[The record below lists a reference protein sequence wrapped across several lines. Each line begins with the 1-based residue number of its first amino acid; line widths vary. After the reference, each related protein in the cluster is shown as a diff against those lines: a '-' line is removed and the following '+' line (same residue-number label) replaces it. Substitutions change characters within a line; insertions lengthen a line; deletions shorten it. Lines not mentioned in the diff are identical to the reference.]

1 MRICGLILRKA
12 VQNLNSFVFVSAD
25 LRTPVRMPVVSLM
38 NYLAQKGYQVTVIT
52 NGKSAFDDY
61 RYDYRIV
68 RRSFAEPFRDLHTRR
83 QILEHI
89 AAQLPQS
96 VFVMTN
102 SINRTVVSDAMI
114 IKNAES
120 CASKGHKIVVWE
132 LMPFYMLLSRM
143 NYADY
148 AAVLQNGELFDAF
161 VTCYAQSDKV
171 FRSFNQPNC
180 TYIPYFFPF
189 KSSEYSH
196 VEGTGTQILAVQT
209 AAENYLYPQIL
220 DAFAQIY
227 KSVPDVTLKFVKNM
241 NTAPVKDE
249 TKDFVLKYAT
259 NLHLEDRISFAQ
271 GDATLKSLLRE
282 SAFAIVASADVSHTS
297 PTVIMHTV
305 RYPFILACDFSAS
318 EKCANLKSVD
328 AADTSALVNE
338 MLRLLKP
345 EEREKESIGMAA
357 VLDSGVAD
365 EALRNWEE
373 LLLAADK
380 GNEIPAFATSDGETL
395 EPASMVGQA
404 TMYHLHRT
412 AAGTMFPKPEP
423 AETLFDKTRKKL
435 RFMELSRTQKYTYIQ
450 MSPQDVRRSQLL
462 ALSLLREFE
471 RICIKHSL
479 TYYVAAGSLLG
490 AARHRGQIP
499 WDDDVDVT
507 MPRKDYDKFIKIA
520 QKELPDTM
528 VLPKNNYPYGFHR
541 MQLKGTNI
549 ERMLRQKGTHGVFL
563 DILPLDGAAPTEK
576 KKRVHELI
584 NSRLIFYMFESA
596 RPLPPLNQLRT
607 NRKAI
612 LKRLIIKVFGPR
624 HLMRFI
630 WLKNARKYDVDKASE
645 WVCLPG
651 SYGYEKECFPKEYWG
666 DPAWLEYE
674 KKLCPVMSEWKTY
687 LELHYGDFMQC
698 PAELEKRTHL
708 LFDIDFG
715 PYRDVP
721 IEELKA
727 SVYQKS
733 EQLGELQ
740 HPKTGD

>member
-1 MRICGLILRKA
+1 
-12 VQNLNSFVFVSAD
+12 
-25 LRTPVRMPVVSLM
+25 MPVVSLM
-38 NYLAQKGYQVTVIT
+38 NHLAQKGYQVTVIT
-52 NGKSAFDDY
+52 NGKSAHDDY

-68 RRSFAEPFRDLHTRR
+68 RRSFAEPFRDLHTRK

-89 AAQLPQS
+89 AAELPQS

-132 LMPFYMLLSRM
+132 LMPFYKLLSRM

-148 AAVLQNGELFDAF
+148 AAVLQNGNLFDAF
-161 VTCYAQSDKV
+161 VTCYAQSDKT
-171 FRSFNQPNC
+171 FRSLNQPNC

-189 KSSEYSH
+189 RSSEYSL
-196 VEGTGTQILAVQT
+196 VPGTGTQILVVQT
-209 AAENYLYPQIL
+209 AAENYLYPEIL

-227 KSVPDVTLKFVKNM
+227 KKVPDVTLKFAKNM
-241 NTAPVKDE
+241 NTAPVKNE
-249 TKDFVLKYAT
+249 TKEFVLKYAT
-259 NLHLEDRISFAQ
+259 DLHLEDRISFAQ
-271 GDATLKSLLRE
+271 GDTTLKSLMRE
-282 SAFAIVASADVSHTS
+282 SAFAVVASSDVSHTS
-297 PTVIMHTV
+297 PTVLMHTV
-305 RYPFILACDFSAS
+305 RYPFILACDFCAG
-318 EKCANLKSVD
+318 EKCANLKSTD
-328 AADTSALVNE
+328 ATDTAALVDE
-338 MLRLLKP
+338 MLRLMKP
-345 EEREKESIGMAA
+345 EEREKDSGQMAA
-357 VLDSGVAD
+357 ALDTDVID
-365 EALRNWEE
+365 EALQSWEN
-373 LLLAADK
+373 LLLAVDK
-380 GNEIPAFATSDGETL
+380 GEKIPAAAASEGETV
-395 EPASMVGQA
+395 EPGAMLGQA

-423 AETLFDKTRKKL
+423 AEKFTDKIRKKL

-490 AARHRGQIP
+490 AARHHGQIP

-520 QKELPDTM
+520 QKELPDNI

-549 ERMLRQKGTHGVFL
+549 ERMLRQKGIHGVFL

-576 KKRVHELI
+576 KKRVHGFI
-584 NSRLIFYMFESA
+584 NYVLMTYMYESA
-596 RPLPPLNQLRT
+596 RPLPPLNQIKT
-607 NRKAI
+607 NKKAVLI
-612 LKRLIIKVFGPR
+612 RLLIKMIGFR
-624 HLMRFI
+624 HLIHFI
-630 WLKNARKYDVDKASE
+630 WLRNAKKYDVDKAAE

-674 KKLCPVMSEWKTY
+674 KKLCPVMSEWKKY

-715 PYRDVP
+715 PYRDIP
-721 IEELKA
+721 IEELENT
-727 SVYQKS
+727 VYGKS
-733 EQLGELQ
+733 EELGKMQ
-740 HPKTGD
+740 QPKTENKSE